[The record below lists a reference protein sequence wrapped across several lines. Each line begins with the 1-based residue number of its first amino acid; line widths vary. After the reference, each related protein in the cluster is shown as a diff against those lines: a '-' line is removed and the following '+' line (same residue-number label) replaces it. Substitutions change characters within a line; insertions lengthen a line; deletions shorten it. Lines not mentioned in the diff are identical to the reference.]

1 MNATPASLS
10 AQLARGPRHEVFQ
23 TGLMGALLDGIYDG
37 DCTVEHLL
45 TRGDFGVGTFN
56 ALDGEMVILDGV
68 CYRLSS
74 DGSVGSTAGTEKTP
88 FAVATQFVAH
98 ASVTLDEPLTRAQIA
113 EVLDDLTPS
122 DNYLYAFRVRAEFDF
137 VRTRTVAKQTRPYRR
152 LVDVTKGEP
161 VQIFES
167 SRQGGALTGDVVGFL
182 TPVYQQGIGIAGDH
196 AHFIS
201 SGRDQ
206 GGHVLDYQT
215 RSGVLE
221 VCIGTDLHL
230 ELPRTRDFENADLDD
245 DATERDSEVSATE
258 NHG

>member
-1 MNATPASLS
+1 
-10 AQLARGPRHEVFQ
+10 
-23 TGLMGALLDGIYDG
+23 MGALLDGIYDG
-37 DCTVEHLL
+37 DCTIEHLL

-74 DGSVGSTAGTEKTP
+74 DGSVGPTATHEKTP
-88 FAVATQFVAH
+88 FAVATHFVAH
-98 ASVTLDEPLTRAQIA
+98 ASVPIDKPLTRAQIA
-113 EVLDDLTPS
+113 EVLDELTPS
-122 DNYLYAFRVRAEFDF
+122 DNYLYAFRVRAEFAF
-137 VRTRTVAKQTRPYRR
+137 VRTRTVAKQSKPYRR
-152 LVDVTKGEP
+152 LVEVTKGEP
-161 VQIFES
+161 VQIFDS
-167 SRQGGALTGDVVGFL
+167 SREGGPLTGDVVGFL

-201 SGRDQ
+201 TGRDQ
-206 GGHVLDYQT
+206 GGHVLDYQI

-230 ELPRTRDFENADLDD
+230 ELPRTREFENADLDD
-245 DATERDSEVSATE
+245 DPTERDAEVSAAE

>member
-10 AQLARGPRHEVFQ
+10 TQLARAPRHEVFQ

-37 DCTVEHLL
+37 DCTIEHLL

-74 DGSVGSTAGTEKTP
+74 DGSVGPTAAHEKTP
-88 FAVATQFVAH
+88 FAVATEFVAH
-98 ASVTLDEPLTRAQIA
+98 ASVTLDQSLSRAQIA

-137 VRTRTVAKQTRPYRR
+137 VRTRTVAKQSRPYRR
-152 LVDVTKGEP
+152 LVEVTKGEP

-167 SRQGGALTGDVVGFL
+167 SREGGALTGDVVGFL

-201 SGRDQ
+201 SNRDQ
-206 GGHVLDYQT
+206 GGHVLDYQI

-230 ELPRTRDFENADLDD
+230 ELPRTVEFENADLDD
-245 DATERDSEVSATE
+245 DPTERDAEVSATE